1 MKTARD
7 SCEVVVNTG
16 RVASPARPVATSR
29 ACRSRRLGWPAA
41 RTLRRLAILANVV
54 SPIGVL
60 ETREVQATA
69 RKLGL
74 EAATSE
80 IRQAEDTAD
89 DVRILGI
96 RRGWRSNVVW
106 SKLPGPVSAAPPPLA
121 TRFCAGARP
130 DFANGKSRSRTPGSR
145 AHIPG
150 SNRSDRAVES
160 TRSRIITMRRPAGND
175 PRFWRQPCSI
185 RATPNWGLLPVVDAA
200 IWRQSAERL
209 QILDW
214 VRYGR
219 APSGT
224 NLIGGGPVAFA
235 ILFQPLLA
243 GQHRRKPLG
252 SVRNGRPGI
261 NDLPHWGSA
270 AGHREKAMEMQRL
283 LFQIGLVCL
292 LITPMPVGF
301 SAHAQDYPAGP
312 VKFITQLAAGGGTD
326 PAMRIVIDHLGRM
339 WGQQTTLINQPGAGG
354 AIAARAA
361 SAATPDGY
369 TLYMAIASTF
379 ISLPEIQPN
388 LPFNVNDFVPIGF
401 VGEVP
406 MAVAVS
412 PTLPVNSLAE
422 LIAYSRTQPGGLSV
436 AIPNRGGIPH
446 LATELF
452 RERAGA
458 ELTYVFYPGSAQAMS
473 DVISGRV
480 QMIIEGLAGPL
491 AGGQVKLLAVA
502 SPTRLASR
510 PDLAT
515 VSETVPGFAA
525 SGWFVLVAPSG
536 TPSSIVQK
544 VSVDLREVL
553 ARPDVKQKFDELS
566 LSTRPMSSQ
575 ELGDFIR
582 SERQLW
588 KPVIKQIGLAMQ

>member
-1 MKTARD
+1 MI
-7 SCEVVVNTG
+7 
-16 RVASPARPVATSR
+16 RVSV
-29 ACRSRRLGWPAA
+29 
-41 RTLRRLAILANVV
+41 
-54 SPIGVL
+54 
-60 ETREVQATA
+60 
-69 RKLGL
+69 
-74 EAATSE
+74 
-80 IRQAEDTAD
+80 
-89 DVRILGI
+89 
-96 RRGWRSNVVW
+96 
-106 SKLPGPVSAAPPPLA
+106 
-121 TRFCAGARP
+121 
-130 DFANGKSRSRTPGSR
+130 
-145 AHIPG
+145 
-150 SNRSDRAVES
+150 
-160 TRSRIITMRRPAGND
+160 
-175 PRFWRQPCSI
+175 RQPCSI
-185 RATPNWGLLPVVDAA
+185 RATPNGGLLPVVDAA

-209 QILDW
+209 QIHDW
-214 VRYGR
+214 VRNGC

-270 AGHREKAMEMQRL
+270 AGHREKIMEMQRL
-283 LFQIGLVCL
+283 LFQVGLVCL
-292 LITPMPVGF
+292 LATPTPAGF

-361 SAATPDGY
+361 AAATPDGY

-406 MAVAVS
+406 MAIAVS
-412 PTLPVNSLAE
+412 PTLPVNSLPE

-452 RERAGA
+452 RERSGA

-480 QMIIEGLAGPL
+480 PMIIEGLAGPL

-502 SPTRLASR
+502 SPARLASR

-515 VSETVPGFAA
+515 VSETVHGFAA
-525 SGWFVLVAPSG
+525 SGWFVLVAPPG

-553 ARPDVKQKFDELS
+553 DRPDVKQKFDELS
-566 LSTRPMSSQ
+566 LSTRSMSSQ

>member
-1 MKTARD
+1 MI
-7 SCEVVVNTG
+7 
-16 RVASPARPVATSR
+16 RVSV
-29 ACRSRRLGWPAA
+29 
-41 RTLRRLAILANVV
+41 
-54 SPIGVL
+54 
-60 ETREVQATA
+60 
-69 RKLGL
+69 
-74 EAATSE
+74 
-80 IRQAEDTAD
+80 
-89 DVRILGI
+89 
-96 RRGWRSNVVW
+96 
-106 SKLPGPVSAAPPPLA
+106 
-121 TRFCAGARP
+121 
-130 DFANGKSRSRTPGSR
+130 
-145 AHIPG
+145 
-150 SNRSDRAVES
+150 
-160 TRSRIITMRRPAGND
+160 
-175 PRFWRQPCSI
+175 RQPCSI
-185 RATPNWGLLPVVDAA
+185 RATPNGGLLPVVDAA

-209 QILDW
+209 QIHDW

-283 LFQIGLVCL
+283 LFQVGLVCL
-292 LITPMPVGF
+292 LATPTPAGF

-312 VKFITQLAAGGGTD
+312 MKFITQLAAGGGTD

-406 MAVAVS
+406 MAIAVS
-412 PTLPVNSLAE
+412 PTLPVNSLPE

-452 RERAGA
+452 RERSGA